1 MCHDRKIILR
11 AAATV
16 ILAVTLLLLYV
27 ASAWVLLR
35 SANKPRLE
43 PLAWLLILLAIVGHS
58 DAIMR
63 MMRING
69 PLSIGVLEAISLL
82 AWTLAVLACLI
93 SIDRQNRVLGAILM
107 ASAGLGAAAT
117 GAGRGSAE
125 ATTAGWELTAHI
137 LLSMAAA
144 ALLFAAAVTAVLL
157 VFLDRRLRTRRLAEL
172 PVVLPSIDTLEK
184 VMFRLIA
191 AGFGLL
197 TLALFTGFVFVTNLF
212 TQNLVQKTAL
222 SLIAWALFG
231 VLLIGRVRFGWRG
244 RSAVQWTLSGFGVL
258 AVAYFGVKFVL
269 EDVLGRHWG

>member
-1 MCHDRKIILR
+1 
-11 AAATV
+11 V
-16 ILAVTLLLLYV
+16 ILAISLLFLLYI
-27 ASAWVLLR
+27 AGAWVLLR
-35 SANKPRLE
+35 SVNRPRLE

-69 PLSIGVLEAISLL
+69 AFSIGLLEAISLL

-93 SIDRQNRVLGAILM
+93 SIDRQNRALGAILL
-107 ASAGLGAAAT
+107 ASAGVGAVAT
-117 GAGRGSAE
+117 SAGGSVAE
-125 ATTAGWELTAHI
+125 ATSTGWELTAHI
-137 LLSMAAA
+137 LLSMGAA

-157 VFLDRRLRTRRLAEL
+157 VVLDRRLRMRRIADL
-172 PVVLPSIDTLEK
+172 PSVLPPLDALEK

-222 SLIAWALFG
+222 SLIAWTLFG

-258 AVAYFGVKFVL
+258 AIAYFGVKFVL